1 MVSGTGPVDLQW
13 PAENMLFTPIASVHS
28 CADCPSSPSQQSAR
42 RMASAVTRPI
52 ADLNA
57 DGQVTKKEALDVNA
71 DGKVSHKE
79 FALLDADRV
88 RLPTPHPTTAEPL
101 PAT

>member
-1 MVSGTGPVDLQW
+1 
-13 PAENMLFTPIASVHS
+13 
-28 CADCPSSPSQQSAR
+28 
-42 RMASAVTRPI
+42 MASAATQPI
-52 ADLNA
+52 ADQNA

-88 RLPTPHPTTAEPL
+88 RFHSRNRCAEEP
-101 PAT
+101 PAA

>member
-1 MVSGTGPVDLQW
+1 
-13 PAENMLFTPIASVHS
+13 
-28 CADCPSSPSQQSAR
+28 
-42 RMASAVTRPI
+42 MASAVTRPI

-79 FALLDADRV
+79 FSLLDADRV
-88 RLPTPHPTTAEPL
+88 RLPTPHPTTAEPP